1 MMKFIKIIAAALAV
15 FLCITG
21 VRWALRYWAPAF
33 YTTVWGGP
41 ANTVQP
47 MVAMPDTKVDPGK
60 QTQAGVTTKPLE
72 KAEHK
77 EEEVYATGRIWT
89 KKQVWVIMSDATV
102 RSIDDNTEDE
112 PRVQR
117 IRRHYMDYQ
126 GKRYYYKPHE
136 NKPPPRVA
144 ENFGETPVVK
154 KE

>member
-1 MMKFIKIIAAALAV
+1 MKKILKILGTALVV
-15 FLCITG
+15 FVLITG
-21 VRWALRYWAPAF
+21 VRWALRHWAPGF

-41 ANTVQP
+41 VNSAQP
-47 MVAMPDTKVDPGK
+47 MVPIPEMKVDPGK
-60 QTQAGVTTKPLE
+60 LTQAGVTTKPLE

-89 KKQVWVIMSDATV
+89 KKEVWVIMSDATV

-117 IRRHYMDYQ
+117 IHRHYMDYQ

-136 NKPPPRVA
+136 NKPPPRAA
-144 ENFGETPVVK
+144 ENFGEIPVVK